1 MKETVVL
8 FYLLYRIITFLIVQ
22 VTQMPA
28 IILGSLALFVE
39 TRLSEKDVANPPGG
53 FRPSLTTTNTTS
65 SMNSKN
71 KSQFL
76 QDNERER
83 ESKIRLFSTLV
94 AQGSERVGFGLV
106 SYINTSTR
114 NRVTN

>member
-1 MKETVVL
+1 ML
-8 FYLLYRIITFLIVQ
+8 
-22 VTQMPA
+22 A

-53 FRPSLTTTNTTS
+53 FRPSWTTTNTTA

-83 ESKIRLFSTLV
+83 ERVKYDSSPRLLLK
-94 AQGSERVGFGLV
+94 AQNELGSG
-106 SYINTSTR
+106 
-114 NRVTN
+114 